1 MIPGISEKLEMFPGE
16 VRDQGHCCWSGEQ
29 IYRRPSSWL
38 MGLSGAWAGERAASV
53 RWEFCL

>member
-29 IYRRPSSWL
+29 IYRRLSSWL
-38 MGLSGAWAGERAASV
+38 MGLS
-53 RWEFCL
+53 